1 MFGLQKYGNG
11 IGLHR
16 ALSFYKYIGIPYDYF
31 STRSIVVTGSNGK
44 GSTTR
49 FIYELLQ
56 TKYAKVGCFISPHLI
71 ELTERFEVSGI
82 QIESQQLNDYK
93 DRVLDFNTHYLAS
106 DDAIGAFELLFYI
119 AVQWF
124 LDQKVDCVVWEAGIG
139 GRYDPTRMVFASIS
153 ALTSLDLEHTE
164 LLGSS
169 KELIAYDKLD
179 VTCVGG
185 ETVVSACVEHTL
197 TERLSAYAAVSGKKL
212 HFLSELV
219 TNTNYGITDAHQHF
233 ETRWLDAG
241 IDRPIL
247 NLSIPLLGAHQIEN
261 AVTAIE
267 ITQRFLSRRTATL
280 LSATEI
286 SAALARVRWAGRMER
301 ISEKPD
307 IWIDVGH
314 TPDALRRVIGT
325 ILELYRREKLLVVYG
340 ISYNKDAQN
349 ITHLI
354 ESNFDEIVLTKAYKN
369 GTDVNTLKEAFSEQH
384 RITAMF
390 NQIED
395 AVSFALQQGSEREKT
410 VIVLGGLF
418 LAVEFKVAFQG
429 GNPRALQF
437 F

>member
-1 MFGLQKYGNG
+1 M
-11 IGLHR
+11 
-16 ALSFYKYIGIPYDYF
+16 
-31 STRSIVVTGSNGK
+31 
-44 GSTTR
+44 
-49 FIYELLQ
+49 
-56 TKYAKVGCFISPHLI
+56 
-71 ELTERFEVSGI
+71 
-82 QIESQQLNDYK
+82 
-93 DRVLDFNTHYLAS
+93 
-106 DDAIGAFELLFYI
+106 
-119 AVQWF
+119 
-124 LDQKVDCVVWEAGIG
+124 
-139 GRYDPTRMVFASIS
+139 
-153 ALTSLDLEHTE
+153 EHTE